1 MCFKALELIGKTKKT
16 TVEEVHESISKL
28 PGGDKLVN
36 GVTLEDLAL
45 FLDNSIEMPAIAA
58 IVGGLLANEVIKSIS
73 PCIPK
78 SPCAIFSVSMFSP
91 VKGPSRNS
99 VEITYTCTI

>member
-1 MCFKALELIGKTKKT
+1 MIGKTKA

-73 PCIPK
+73 H
-78 SPCAIFSVSMFSP
+78 AEEP
-91 VKGPSRNS
+91 VCNFFCFDVLSGKGT
-99 VEITYTCTI
+99 VEKLG